1 MLERLHIQNYAIID
15 RITIDFT
22 KGLSIITGETG
33 AGKSILLGAL
43 GLIMGRRAD
52 TKTLYEADK
61 KCIVEAVF
69 SNIPQEA
76 ESLLKQED
84 LDVEDQLFIRREISA
99 TGKSRSFINDTP
111 VNLDI
116 IQKLSL
122 FLLDMHQQ
130 WDNLDI
136 HEENFQMEMIDA
148 FTKNKNVL
156 TQYRNLFNDWK
167 KQVKH
172 LSNLEEKKQAAAS
185 ETEFNRFLLAELDQV
200 EPVLG
205 EQEEMENELNILSN
219 AQSIKEINT
228 SIYHNLEENEPSV
241 LTVLSNLV
249 HEVGSISDISKEY
262 QEIYDRLYSIQ
273 EECRDLAKEALRLAE
288 KTELN
293 PEKIHEIKER
303 LNVLYK
309 LQKKHGV
316 SDENALLEVWNQLR
330 IKDND
335 TESLDNDIKNTRSEI
350 SRLEINMEKDAD
362 ILHQSREKGI
372 PLFEKN
378 VKEMLSD
385 LKMDHAQ
392 LSIKLEK
399 SDKFS
404 ENGKNKI
411 LWLFAAN
418 KGSTP
423 LPLKSVAS
431 GGEISRLNLCIKSI
445 LASAMV
451 LPTIIFDEIDAGVSG
466 DVALK
471 MGDMLSN
478 LAKNHQIIS
487 ITHSPQVASKAHHH
501 LHVFKNHEGNKT
513 TTNIKVLSPEEKIYT
528 LAIMLSSDP
537 PTNTALAAAQE
548 LISLS

>member
-15 RITIDFT
+15 RITIDFS

-69 SNIPQEA
+69 SAFPKEA
-76 ESLLKQED
+76 EKILQEEE
-84 LDVEDQLFIRREISA
+84 LDIEDQLFIRREISA

-116 IQKLSL
+116 IQKLSP

-130 WDNLDI
+130 FDNLDI

-148 FTKNKNVL
+148 FTKNKTLL
-156 TQYRNLFNDWK
+156 TQYLHLYTDWK

-172 LSNLEEKKQAAAS
+172 LSFLEDKKQSVARES
-185 ETEFNRFLLAELDQV
+185 EFNRFLLAELDQID
-200 EPVLG
+200 PFSG
-205 EQEEMENELNILSN
+205 EQEELENELNVLSN

-228 SIYHNLEENEPSV
+228 SVYHNLEENEPSV
-241 LTVLSNLV
+241 LTVIGNLV
-249 HEVGSISDISKEY
+249 HEVSNISDISKEY
-262 QEIYDRLYSIQ
+262 QDMYNRLYSIQ
-273 EECRDLAKEALRLAE
+273 EECRDLAKEALRLSE
-288 KTELN
+288 QTELN
-293 PEKIHEIKER
+293 PEKIYEIKER
-303 LNVLYK
+303 LNILYK

-316 SDENALLEVWNQLR
+316 SDETGLLDIWNQLR
-330 IKDND
+330 QKDND
-335 TESLDNDIKNTRSEI
+335 TESLDQEINKTRKEI
-350 SRLEINMEKDAD
+350 SLLESKMEKDAD
-362 ILHQSREKGI
+362 ILHQTREKGI

-378 VKEMLSD
+378 VKTLLSD

-399 SDKFS
+399 SEKFS

-418 KGSTP
+418 KGSIP
-423 LPLKSVAS
+423 QPLKSVAS

-471 MGDMLSN
+471 MGDMLTN

-487 ITHSPQVASKAHHH
+487 ITHSPQVASKAQHH
-501 LHVFKNHEGNKT
+501 LHVFKNHEGDKT
-513 TTNIKVLSPEEKIYT
+513 TTNIKVLSQDEKIYT

-537 PTNTALAAAQE
+537 PTNTALAAAKE

>member
-167 KQVKH
+167 KQVKL
-172 LSNLEEKKQAAAS
+172 LSNLEEKKQAAAR

-262 QEIYDRLYSIQ
+262 QEMYDRLYSIQ

-335 TESLDNDIKNTRSEI
+335 TESLDNEIKNTRSEI
-350 SRLEINMEKDAD
+350 TRLELKMEKDAD

-418 KGSTP
+418 KGSIP
-423 LPLKSVAS
+423 QPLKSVAS

>member
-15 RITIDFT
+15 RITIDFS

-69 SNIPQEA
+69 SAFPKEA
-76 ESLLKQED
+76 EKILQEEE
-84 LDVEDQLFIRREISA
+84 LDIEDQLFIRREISA

-116 IQKLSL
+116 IQKLSP

-130 WDNLDI
+130 FDNLDI
-136 HEENFQMEMIDA
+136 QEENFQMEMIDA
-148 FTKNKNVL
+148 FTKNKTLL
-156 TQYRNLFNDWK
+156 TQYLHLYTDWK

-172 LSNLEEKKQAAAS
+172 LSFLEDKKQSFARES
-185 ETEFNRFLLAELDQV
+185 EFNRFLLAELDQID
-200 EPVLG
+200 PFSG
-205 EQEEMENELNILSN
+205 EQEELENELNVLSN

-228 SIYHNLEENEPSV
+228 SVYHNLEENEPSV
-241 LTVLSNLV
+241 LTVIGNLV
-249 HEVGSISDISKEY
+249 HEVSNISDISKEY
-262 QEIYDRLYSIQ
+262 QDMYNRLYSIQ
-273 EECRDLAKEALRLAE
+273 EECRDLAKEALRLSE
-288 KTELN
+288 QTELN
-293 PEKIHEIKER
+293 PEKIYEIKER
-303 LNVLYK
+303 LNILYK

-316 SDENALLEVWNQLR
+316 SDEAGLLDIWNQLR
-330 IKDND
+330 QKDND
-335 TESLDNDIKNTRSEI
+335 TESLDQEINKTRKEI
-350 SRLEINMEKDAD
+350 SLLESKMEKDAD
-362 ILHQSREKGI
+362 ILHQTREKGI

-378 VKEMLSD
+378 VKTLLSD

-399 SDKFS
+399 SEKFS

-418 KGSTP
+418 KGSIP
-423 LPLKSVAS
+423 QPLKSVAS

-445 LASAMV
+445 LVSAMV

-471 MGDMLSN
+471 MGDMLTN

-487 ITHSPQVASKAHHH
+487 ITHSPQVASKAQHH
-501 LHVFKNHEGNKT
+501 LHVFKNHEGDKT
-513 TTNIKVLSPEEKIYT
+513 TTNIKVLSQDEKIYT

-537 PTNTALAAAQE
+537 PTNTALAAAKE

>member
-84 LDVEDQLFIRREISA
+84 LDIEDQLFIRREISA

-111 VNLDI
+111 VNLDV

-167 KQVKH
+167 KQVKL
-172 LSNLEEKKQAAAS
+172 LSNLEEKKQAAAR

-335 TESLDNDIKNTRSEI
+335 TESLDNEIKNT
-350 SRLEINMEKDAD
+350 
-362 ILHQSREKGI
+362 QG
-372 PLFEKN
+372 
-378 VKEMLSD
+378 VK
-385 LKMDHAQ
+385 
-392 LSIKLEK
+392 
-399 SDKFS
+399 
-404 ENGKNKI
+404 
-411 LWLFAAN
+411 
-418 KGSTP
+418 
-423 LPLKSVAS
+423 
-431 GGEISRLNLCIKSI
+431 
-445 LASAMV
+445 
-451 LPTIIFDEIDAGVSG
+451 
-466 DVALK
+466 
-471 MGDMLSN
+471 
-478 LAKNHQIIS
+478 
-487 ITHSPQVASKAHHH
+487 
-501 LHVFKNHEGNKT
+501 
-513 TTNIKVLSPEEKIYT
+513 
-528 LAIMLSSDP
+528 
-537 PTNTALAAAQE
+537 
-548 LISLS
+548 